1 MKTLMEVFGTAKPII
16 AMIHLAGC
24 GAEEK
29 LTLAKREIEI
39 LYRNGVHAVL
49 VENYYGGASDVE
61 MVLKYLQEA
70 YPHKV
75 YGVNILGDPD
85 LAFDFARKYGA
96 KFVQIDSVSGHTR
109 PAQDAKLAAYLD
121 QLRGDRD
128 IFLLGGVRFKY
139 QPVASGRTLEEDLK
153 IGMERC
159 DAVVV
164 TGAGT
169 GISTELDKIKTFRAI
184 LGDFPLI
191 VGAGMTAETAAEQLF
206 YSDGAIVGSY
216 FKEGGYTE
224 YPVDEMRVKT
234 FMTAA
239 NTAF

>member
-75 YGVNILGDPD
+75 YGVNILGSEVVGLIPQQALVDCAEYY
-85 LAFDFARKYGA
+85 LQLEDF
-96 KFVQIDSVSGHTR
+96 
-109 PAQDAKLAAYLD
+109 
-121 QLRGDRD
+121 RGDQ
-128 IFLLGGVRFKY
+128 V
-139 QPVASGRTLEEDLK
+139 LESRL
-153 IGMERC
+153 
-159 DAVVV
+159 
-164 TGAGT
+164 
-169 GISTELDKIKTFRAI
+169 
-184 LGDFPLI
+184 
-191 VGAGMTAETAAEQLF
+191 
-206 YSDGAIVGSY
+206 
-216 FKEGGYTE
+216 
-224 YPVDEMRVKT
+224 
-234 FMTAA
+234 
-239 NTAF
+239 